1 MTVWLEHEGK
11 KWRVD
16 LPVNAG
22 EGGRLSCMV
31 DGKSIDVDVHAVQEG
46 VLSLIVEGRQYRC
59 VLDGDAVVIA
69 GRRYEFALDDPRS
82 LRGRRGAEDG
92 TAGPRTVKASMPGR
106 VVRVLVQ
113 EGDEV
118 TEQQGVIVIEAM
130 KMQNE
135 LKTPR
140 AGRIVKVAVAV
151 DATVSAGEVLIVV
164 E

>member
-1 MTVWLEHEGK
+1 MTVWLEREGK
-11 KWRVD
+11 RWRVD
-16 LPVNAG
+16 LPANAG

-31 DGKSIDVDVHAVQEG
+31 DGKAIDVDVHAVQEG

-69 GRRYEFALDDPRS
+69 GLRYEFALDDPRS
-82 LRGRRGAEDG
+82 LRGRLGAGDSA
-92 TAGPRTVKASMPGR
+92 AGPRTVKASMPGR

-118 TEQQGVIVIEAM
+118 AEQQGVIVIEAM

-140 AGRIVKVAVAV
+140 AGRVAKVAVAV